1 MFKFNLKINRKMTTD
16 VWPIS
21 RYVLK
26 WQNTIGRKA
35 SAGIE
40 NIAHP
45 NLNIMFESGL
55 LIDNGI
61 TQLKD

>member
-1 MFKFNLKINRKMTTD
+1 MAD
-16 VWPIS
+16 
-21 RYVLK
+21 VLK

-35 SAGIE
+35 SAGID

-61 TQLKD
+61 TQLKDSRFRHL